1 MNKNDFFL
9 FGKIAKCNRKTGQ
22 LTLLADVDDATHYED
37 VSVIFLNIDGGLV
50 PFFILEIERRSHNSF
65 LAVLEDYNTPEKAQ
79 PLVGMQIFLPMNLLQ
94 KTDENHFYFHEI
106 IGFMVRDA
114 INGDIGKIEQVLEAP
129 EQDLLQIIHQGKE
142 VLLPVVDKFITK
154 LDRRRKI
161 LYINAPEGLIDLYL
175 KES

>member
-22 LTLLADVDDATHYED
+22 LTLLADVDDASHYEN
-37 VSVIFLNIDGGLV
+37 VTLIFLDIDGGLV
-50 PFFILEIERRSHNSF
+50 PFFILELEQRSHNSF

-79 PLVGMQIFLPMNLLQ
+79 SLVGLKIFLPLNLLQ
-94 KTDENHFYFHEI
+94 KNDENHFYFHEI
-106 IGFMVRDA
+106 IGFSVKDA
-114 INGDIGKIEQVLEAP
+114 TKGDIGKINQVLEAP
-129 EQDLLQIIHQGKE
+129 EQDLLRIVYQEKE
-142 VLLPVVDKFITK
+142 LLIPVHDKFITK

-175 KES
+175 NE